1 MDMNTEKSSSTA
13 IGPVGLII
21 RQKDPNNL
29 EMPFDQLGDFIT
41 PSELFYIRS
50 HFPVRS
56 WIPAA
61 FRLSIRG
68 AVRNELSLSY
78 ADIRAMPSRTCVA
91 TLECAGNSRVFLTP
105 PVPGAQWELG
115 AVGNAEW
122 TGVPLSVL
130 LESAG
135 LADEVCDF
143 VLEGADRG
151 VPKEEPKPPGPISYA
166 RSIPRAR
173 AMDPDV
179 LIAYQMNGQDLTPEH
194 GYPAARHRSRLL
206 RHVVG
211 QVADRHRRCHTAVS
225 GLLANFRLRL
235 LGYFEGIPVR
245 RPLAEMKLK
254 SQIARPRVYERLQPG
269 RPYTIFGAAWAGD
282 TDVTEIW
289 ISLDGGASWVQ
300 GDFID
305 PISRHALAPLEIRL
319 DHAGTTGPL
328 YAVGARDGSRPTA
341 PARRSQSQFWQLCDR
356 SPAANRGLCGREV
369 RFELDGT
376 PTARGIA
383 GSLQSL
389 RLSAT
394 TFGEYQSSMAAI
406 FDLLASRHFGLSVK
420 KISARKIYRNAF

>member
-1 MDMNTEKSSSTA
+1 MDTRTDNWSGTA
-13 IGPVGLII
+13 VRPVGLII

-50 HFPVRS
+50 HFPTPELNPV
-56 WIPAA
+56 AY
-61 FRLSIRG
+61 RLSISG

-78 ADIRAMPSRTCVA
+78 ADIRGMPSRKCVA
-91 TLECAGNSRVFLTP
+91 TLECAGNSRVFLVP

-135 LADEVCDF
+135 LADDVCDL

-173 AMDPDV
+173 AMEPDV
-179 LIAYQMNGQDLTPEH
+179 LIAYQMNGQDLTPDH
-194 GYPAARHRSRLL
+194 GYPLRAIVPGHYGMASVKWLTDIIAATQPFQGYWQTSDY
-206 RHVVG
+206 G
-211 QVADRHRRCHTAVS
+211 YWDDSEGTA
-225 GLLANFRLRL
+225 
-235 LGYFEGIPVR
+235 VR

-254 SQIARPRVYERLQPG
+254 SQIARPRVYERLEPN
-269 RPYTIFGAAWAGD
+269 RPYTIFGAAWAGA

-300 GDFID
+300 GEFLD
-305 PISRHALAPLEIRL
+305 PINQHTWRRWKYDWITPSQPGRYTLLARARGADQHAQPDGHNPNFGSYVIDHPLPIE
-319 DHAGTTGPL
+319 
-328 YAVGARDGSRPTA
+328 VFVTA
-341 PARRSQSQFWQLCDR
+341 P
-356 SPAANRGLCGREV
+356 
-369 RFELDGT
+369 
-376 PTARGIA
+376 
-383 GSLQSL
+383 
-389 RLSAT
+389 
-394 TFGEYQSSMAAI
+394 
-406 FDLLASRHFGLSVK
+406 
-420 KISARKIYRNAF
+420 